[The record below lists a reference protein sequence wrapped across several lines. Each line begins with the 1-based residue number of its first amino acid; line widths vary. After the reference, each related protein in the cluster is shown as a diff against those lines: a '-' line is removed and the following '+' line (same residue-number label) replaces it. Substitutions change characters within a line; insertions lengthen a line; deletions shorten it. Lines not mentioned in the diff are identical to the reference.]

1 MPPIDKETFSYWVT
15 HPNDLTAADFQQ
27 LQDSLAEYPY
37 CQALYTLTAKAASM
51 HQKGNT
57 VPFVRQAAAHAL
69 SRNALRKLIDNEF
82 QWSDNLLLKL
92 NELASRQV
100 PIPDDYQHESYALYR
115 NKPGVAGS
123 MPMSLLSIPK
133 LAFNNPDSFALADS
147 TPPVDDPTLAEE
159 AIHAELALEE
169 QVNAEETV
177 TADRQR
183 LMDEERKRQLEII
196 ENFIRNEPRIA
207 PVRGRLGEPAEQE
220 DLALRSQ
227 PAPITGGLVT
237 ESFAKILCKQGKYS
251 KAIEIYEKLA
261 LKNPD
266 KSAYFAAKISEI
278 KEAQPIADS

>member
-27 LQDSLAEYPY
+27 LQESLAEYPY

-51 HQKGNT
+51 HQKGQS
-57 VPFVRQAAAHAL
+57 VPHLRRAAAHAL
-69 SRNALRKLIDNEF
+69 NRNALRKLINNEF

-115 NKPGVAGS
+115 NRPGIAGS

-133 LAFNNPDSFALADS
+133 LAFNDPDSFAIADS

-169 QVNAEETV
+169 QVHTDESSVA
-177 TADRQR
+177 ARQHI
-183 LMDEERKRQLEII
+183 MDEDRKRQLEII
-196 ENFIRNEPRIA
+196 ENF
-207 PVRGRLGEPAEQE
+207 
-220 DLALRSQ
+220 
-227 PAPITGGLVT
+227 
-237 ESFAKILCKQGKYS
+237 
-251 KAIEIYEKLA
+251 
-261 LKNPD
+261 
-266 KSAYFAAKISEI
+266 
-278 KEAQPIADS
+278 

>member
-27 LQDSLAEYPY
+27 LQDSLVEYPY

-51 HQKGNT
+51 HQKGQT
-57 VPFVRQAAAHAL
+57 VPLVRRAAAHAL

-133 LAFNNPDSFALADS
+133 LSFTNPESLGLAES

-169 QVNAEETV
+169 QVATDEEN
-177 TADRQR
+177 TAARQR
-183 LMDEERKRQLEII
+183 IVDEERKRQLEII

-207 PVRGRLGEPAEQE
+207 PVRGRLGEPAVQE

-227 PAPITGGLVT
+227 PAPIVGGLVT

-266 KSAYFAAKISEI
+266 KTAYFAAKISEI
-278 KEAQPIADS
+278 KEAQPIAGS